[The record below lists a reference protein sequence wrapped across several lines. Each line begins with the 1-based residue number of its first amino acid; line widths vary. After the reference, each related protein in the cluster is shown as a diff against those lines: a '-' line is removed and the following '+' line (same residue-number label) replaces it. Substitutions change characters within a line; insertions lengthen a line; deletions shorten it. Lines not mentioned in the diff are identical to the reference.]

1 MVNSPPPA
9 PTLRVPFC
17 QPDYGTEERAAFEE
31 AIAGGRL
38 EGGGTQ
44 TRACETL
51 MEKSTGAERVLITP
65 SCTAALEMMALAL
78 ELGPGDEVIVPA
90 FTFVSTANAF
100 ALRGAVPVFADID
113 PLTMNLDVEAARAA
127 ITPKT
132 RAIMLVHYAGVGCE
146 MEAFVDLC
154 AQHNLVLLEDAAQ
167 AVGAH
172 WNGKALGAFGA
183 MGAFSFHHTKN
194 ITCGEGGALL
204 VNDPALVKPAEFIRD
219 KGTDRAD
226 FLRGQ
231 VSKYEWRVLGS
242 SYLLS
247 ELAAAV
253 LFGQFQ
259 RKETLTKARMRIWQT
274 YDEHFGPVNSLRTP
288 QIPGA
293 AHHNAHIYHLR
304 FANQAL
310 RDACA
315 AFMRAHGV
323 MTAPHYVPLHTTPAG
338 RKYGRASGELPHT
351 IDAAQTLLRL
361 PLYSAMSDEELA
373 LVIDTLAAFLHQNGL
388 ATS

>member
-1 MVNSPPPA
+1 MVNMRPPSPKI
-9 PTLRVPFC
+9 LVPFC
-17 QPDYGTEERAAFEE
+17 KPDYGREEREAFEQ
-31 AIAGGRL
+31 AINSGRL
-38 EGGGTQ
+38 EGGGAQ
-44 TRACETL
+44 TRECESYI
-51 MEKSTGAERVLITP
+51 EKTTGTKRALITP

-78 ELGPGDEVIVPA
+78 DLGPGDEVIVPA

-113 PLTMNLDVEAARAA
+113 PQTLNLDIEAARAA

-154 AQHNLVLLEDAAQ
+154 AEHNLVLLEDAAQ
-167 AVGAH
+167 AVGAR

-183 MGAFSFHHTKN
+183 MGAYSFHHTKN

-204 VNDPALVKPAEFIRD
+204 VNDPALVKPSEFIRD
-219 KGTDRAD
+219 KGTDRFD
-226 FLRGQ
+226 FLRGTIT
-231 VSKYEWRVLGS
+231 KYEWQVPGS

-253 LFGQFQ
+253 LLGQFRREQ
-259 RKETLTKARMRIWQT
+259 PLTKARMRIWQA
-274 YDEHFGPVNSLRTP
+274 YDAAFGPLNSLRTP
-288 QIPGA
+288 YIPKA
-293 AHHNAHIYHLR
+293 AEHNAHIYHLR
-304 FANQAL
+304 FANQKL
-310 RDACA
+310 RDECA

-351 IDAAQTLLRL
+351 IDVAQTLLRL
-361 PLYSAMSDEELA
+361 PLYSAMSDDELA
-373 LVIDTLAAFLHQNGL
+373 LVIDTMQAFLHQNGL